1 MVANR
6 PPNFASVSACRA
18 KAILSVELAG
28 IAALGVD
35 TCAATP
41 RESA

>member
-1 MVANR
+1 
-6 PPNFASVSACRA
+6 
-18 KAILSVELAG
+18 LSVELAG

-35 TCAATP
+35 TCVVTP